1 MQEVKE
7 NGRTFAGAGLT
18 SDNISNF
25 QGMARAVTQQ
35 AVTNA
40 ETAWIGE
47 KNNLAQQRQNLI
59 AEFDA
64 ARKAGVPEAELSR
77 LRGIITEMDS
87 VVTDAEVRIDATT
100 AVNNQLQATANSKS
114 TRAKLSLAQKVYNV
128 NKHAIGAA
136 GSWLG
141 NTARD
146 QATKSSSTLAESA
159 KDALKPGLLSS
170 AGHALDAWFIQMQPR
185 S

>member
-1 MQEVKE
+1 
-7 NGRTFAGAGLT
+7 
-18 SDNISNF
+18 
-25 QGMARAVTQQ
+25 MARAVTQQ

-64 ARKAGVPEAELSR
+64 ASKAGVPEDELSR

-100 AVNNQLQATANSKS
+100 AVNN
-114 TRAKLSLAQKVYNV
+114 RV
-128 NKHAIGAA
+128 
-136 GSWLG
+136 
-141 NTARD
+141 
-146 QATKSSSTLAESA
+146 
-159 KDALKPGLLSS
+159 
-170 AGHALDAWFIQMQPR
+170 
-185 S
+185 